1 MTATIFN
8 TESQTCQGFVY
19 RWTYTP
25 TGEYYI
31 GIHKGTPEDG
41 YIGSGKLF
49 RQRFNETYGNDWQRE
64 ILLQGDYYSECSVL
78 EAKLVDKETI
88 EDPLCLNRNLGGSNG
103 PRIKDRIS
111 HKRKQSQAN
120 TKSRPYRVKPQTVV
134 VRGKVY
140 NTRMDAVR
148 ALDISFEEL
157 DKMLLEAG
165 WNNNTTYNAL
175 NGW

>member
-8 TESQTCQGFVY
+8 TKSQTCQGFVY

-64 ILLQGDYYSECSVL
+64 ILHEGNYYKECVAIEKKIVTKELLQ
-78 EAKLVDKETI
+78 
-88 EDPLCLNRNLGGSNG
+88 DPLCLNVTTGGRSG
-103 PRIKDRIS
+103 YYPS
-111 HKRKQSQAN
+111 GYSSRKN
-120 TKSRPYRVKPQTVV
+120 NYRTKPQEVTIY
-134 VRGKVY
+134 GITY
-140 NTRMDAVR
+140 QTRLNACKT
-148 ALDISFEEL
+148 LKISFAEL
-157 DKMLLEAG
+157 DQILVETGEILNCK
-165 WNNNTTYNAL
+165 YNHY
-175 NGW
+175 NRY